1 MKLAILLALWVVAL
15 FQNYATRRNRRLCG
29 RWIHLV
35 YSLGLPVREVA
46 G

>member
-15 FQNYATRRNRRLCG
+15 FQNYATAKSPTLRPMDSP
-29 RWIHLV
+29 
-35 YSLGLPVREVA
+35 SLGLPVREVA